1 MSEMICIDIVEL
13 HGDFVYL
20 FVSVLSLSLSHT
32 VSCPRRSEKLSLRS
46 SRSTLLK
53 NFISFR
59 WTTFQ
64 QRADP
69 KSRLRRTR
77 TANSSFGTFRA
88 IAFDLGSS

>member
-1 MSEMICIDIVEL
+1 MICIDIVEL

-20 FVSVLSLSLSHT
+20 FVSVSLSLSLSLT
-32 VSCPRRSEKLSLRS
+32 ISCPRRSEKLSLRS